1 MQIRL
6 LPSTLLFAFASI
18 AHAGPV
24 YVDYTLNLGS
34 GTLNGNSV
42 TSVMILERAG
52 DLVNLDFPHTVAGS
66 GVFLLSHVAPF
77 VPTSS
82 LIIGL
87 DLPSTTGGDD
97 KTHIVMF
104 TNNEFAT
111 GANGLLFSVAFPHT
125 RHNDFISRFLQAE
138 AGDATQTA
146 WITDFFLTG
155 DGSSAAFAT
164 GTQSTAMEFSISI
177 ILVPEPQTFVF
188 VGLGL
193 AALIAARRFQRIR
206 AKQSA

>member
-1 MQIRL
+1 MQTRL
-6 LPSTLLFAFASI
+6 LPSTLLFSFVSI

-24 YVDYTLNLGS
+24 LVDYTLNLGA
-34 GTLNGNSV
+34 GTLNGNNV
-42 TSVMILERAG
+42 TSVMILERSG
-52 DLVNLDFPHTVAGS
+52 DLVNLDFPHTISGS
-66 GVFLLSHVAPF
+66 GVFVLSHAAPF

-97 KTHIVMF
+97 KTHLVFF
-104 TNNEFAT
+104 TNNAFAL
-111 GANGLLFSVAFPHT
+111 GANGVLFSAAFPHT
-125 RHNDFISRFLQAE
+125 RHNDFINRLLQAE

-155 DGSSAAFAT
+155 DGSNAAFAT
-164 GTQSTAMEFSISI
+164 GTQSTAIEFTGGVV
-177 ILVPEPQTFVF
+177 LVPEPQSLGF

-193 AALIAARRFQRIR
+193 ALLAARRFRRIR
-206 AKQSA
+206 AKQPS